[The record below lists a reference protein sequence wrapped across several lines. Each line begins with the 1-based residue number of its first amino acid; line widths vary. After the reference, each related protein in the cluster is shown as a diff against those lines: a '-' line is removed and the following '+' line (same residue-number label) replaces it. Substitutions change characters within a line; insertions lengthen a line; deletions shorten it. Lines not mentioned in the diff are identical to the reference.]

1 MNPETSILGR
11 LRAVLLLVMASVTP
25 ASAADISEP
34 THGVSLTYNAA
45 LWSAAL
51 EDQNIHLTC
60 KSDICGGASG
70 ECETM
75 LAMTRPGLTSRE
87 FFDVYQQEF
96 TNNLVEEFDKLGV
109 DPVVVDRPT
118 TFWEGGAVVSLSS
131 IRYDESGT
139 PTRAWAAAQEAPF
152 GVVTLTCYAAEAK
165 YEAAHTAWLAL
176 INDITIPKK

>member
-1 MNPETSILGR
+1 M
-11 LRAVLLLVMASVTP
+11 LLVMASVTP
-25 ASAADISEP
+25 ASAADIREP
-34 THGVSLTYNAA
+34 THGVTLTYQDG
-45 LWSAAL
+45 LWSAAI

-87 FFDVYQQEF
+87 FFNVYQQEF
-96 TNNLVEEFDKLGV
+96 TSGLVDELDKLGV
-109 DPVVVDRPT
+109 DPVVIDPPT

-139 PTRAWAAAQEAPF
+139 PTRTWAAAQEAPF
-152 GVVTLTCYAAEAK
+152 GVLTLTCYADEAK
-165 YEAAHTAWLAL
+165 YDTAHTAWLAL
-176 INDITIPKK
+176 INNITIPKR